1 MRIVVL
7 FAKVLLIISSC
18 TKMEENKMFKIRIP
32 ISKNINIQKI
42 DPINIRLVEDYLILE
57 NIYSPLISFDGNEIT
72 YLLADEIK
80 WIGNDVLIKM
90 KNGLLDSQG
99 NQITCK
105 DLYKSL
111 ERMFKI
117 KNPSHVKLTEM
128 TISNDFNTSVQLKND
143 ENVVILKMK
152 KKFHFFIPML
162 AQIDFAVIPSN
173 SLDENLNIKTLLTTS
188 GPFYLD
194 LESGFKMKKNL
205 NYIKKSNYADQI
217 ELIAVSKIEDTEI
230 DKFDLIPSFFPLQ
243 NEINLSNNFKIHKTI
258 PMKVWKLVFT
268 PNGLTSFDKEQ
279 RYYISN
285 LIWNKSINVFKDKV
299 LTAQIF
305 QNDSVFSLSQ
315 DEVSKIKSQY
325 LKKQKPI
332 KQTIKIGVSVSRLDH
347 YRNILQD
354 ENISINGFS
363 TLDELNNFDL
373 VLMNQDV
380 GYEESAAFISYSL
393 QSPFFGVDKVD
404 ANMFLKKYL
413 DEDDKQKRIEVI
425 KDISRYIFERATI
438 IPLYF
443 EEYVTRY
450 KRNLMLENSKNTAN
464 LQFWKVFRAE

>member
-1 MRIVVL
+1 MRIVAL

-32 ISKNINIQKI
+32 ISQNVNIQKI

-72 YLLADEIK
+72 YLLAEEIK

-90 KNGLLDSQG
+90 KKGLLDSQG
-99 NQITCK
+99 NPITCK

-128 TISNDFNTSVQLKND
+128 TISNDFNIAVQLIND
-143 ENVVILKMK
+143 DNAVILKMK

-162 AQIDFAVIPSN
+162 AQIDFAVIPN
-173 SLDENLNIKTLLTTS
+173 KALDESLNIKSLLTTS

-194 LESGFKMKKNL
+194 IESGLKMIKNL
-205 NYIKKSNYADQI
+205 NYIRKSNYPDQI
-217 ELIAVSKIEDTEI
+217 ELAAVSKIENSEVDR
-230 DKFDLIPSFFPLQ
+230 FDLIPSFFPLQ
-243 NEINLSNNFKIHKTI
+243 NEIDLSNNFNIQKTV

-268 PNGLTSFDKEQ
+268 PNGLINFDKEQ

-285 LIWNKSINVFKDKV
+285 LIWSKSTSVFKDKI
-299 LTAQIF
+299 LTAQIY

-315 DEVSKIKSQY
+315 AEVSKIKAEY
-325 LKKQKPI
+325 LKFQKPI
-332 KQTIKIGVSVSRLDH
+332 KQTIKIGVSISRLDH

-354 ENISINGFS
+354 ENISIIGFS

-404 ANMFLKKYL
+404 ASMFLKKYL
-413 DEDDKQKRIEVI
+413 DEDNMQKRIEII
-425 KDISRYIFERATI
+425 KDISRYIFDRATI

-450 KRNLMLENSKNTAN
+450 KKHLIVQNSKNTAN
-464 LQFWKVFRAE
+464 LQLWKVYRAD